1 MSLRSTQAVVG
12 SRPTTSLRHTPAE
25 IDDVARELLTRAGL
39 TIPSAVE
46 TSVEVRSVG
55 EDGAVTFGGYA
66 VKWDQPTV
74 IRDWWSDY
82 IEVFRRGSWTKTIA
96 ERGAKSAGG
105 NGAIKLMYKHDAAT
119 MGYGGAAVAGAID
132 VLEEDEIGVR
142 YEAHTIDTSTG
153 RDLAAELRA
162 GVIDRVSFGFD
173 AIRDAITAGANGALD
188 IVERLEIRAYEIS
201 PVNWPA
207 YETSTIDYARNALVE
222 GSFVDAIKKTIAEVR
237 AGRVLSQA
245 NVDRITEARDLLNTV
260 LDTATTPADEPSSDT
275 RSTDVAEDAPPAVS
289 GHDAIAVR
297 ARALSI
303 SAEL

>member
-1 MSLRSTQAVVG
+1 MSLRNTQAVVG

-39 TIPSAVE
+39 TVPTIEP
-46 TSVEVRSVG
+46 SVELRSVG
-55 EDGAVTFGGYA
+55 EDGSVTFGGYA
-66 VKWDQPTV
+66 VKWDEPTV

-82 IEVFRRGSWTKTIA
+82 VEVFRRGSWSKTIA

-105 NGAIKLMYKHDAAT
+105 NGAIKLMYKHDAGGI
-119 MGYGGAAVAGAID
+119 GYGGLAVAGAID
-132 VLEEDEIGVR
+132 SLEEDAIGVR
-142 YEAHTIDTSTG
+142 FEAHTIDTSTG
-153 RDLAAELRA
+153 RDLAAELKA

-173 AIRDAITAGANGALD
+173 AIRDAITAGSNGSLD
-188 IVERLEIRAYEIS
+188 IVERLEVRVYEIS

-207 YETSTIDYARNALVE
+207 YETSTIDYARNALVD
-222 GSFVDAIKKTIAEVR
+222 GDFVGAIKKTLAEVR
-237 AGRVLSQA
+237 AGRVLSQV

-275 RSTDVAEDAPPAVS
+275 RSTDAAEEAPPAVT
-289 GHDAIAVR
+289 GHDALAVR
-297 ARALSI
+297 ARALAI